1 MMMVLVPQREEGNN
15 KLRASESFNDSFGVE
30 CRLAKSKG
38 LPTSA
43 SHKQSV
49 SWDSELVSIGW
60 IPKENCLIAS
70 LESLCEAGHPCFRW
84 T

>member
-1 MMMVLVPQREEGNN
+1 MQHRIELITGSGGGNDDGGGATEGNN

-43 SHKQSV
+43 S
-49 SWDSELVSIGW
+49 G
-60 IPKENCLIAS
+60 KESAKSPGILRGTRS
-70 LESLCEAGHPCFRW
+70 
-84 T
+84 

>member
-1 MMMVLVPQREEGNN
+1 MMMMVVPQREEGNN

-43 SHKQSV
+43 SGKESAKSPGILGQCSSISKQ
-49 SWDSELVSIGW
+49 
-60 IPKENCLIAS
+60 NCLAAP